1 MGRRA
6 PEFWWDMVDNASAVI
21 VQSGWPG
28 GQELAR
34 FTPVDTQPASIG
46 LEPQIAQAE
55 ALIDDYKAGRKTPMW
70 SKSEV
75 N

>member
-1 MGRRA
+1 MGRRS

-21 VQSGWPG
+21 VQSDWPG

-34 FTPVDTQPASIG
+34 FTPAENQSRSVG

-55 ALIDDYKAGRKTPMW
+55 SLINDYKSGRKTPLW

-75 N
+75 T